1 MKSFTRQNRRLASL
15 ALTVVSMCLGLSAQA
30 QTVLYNES
38 WEDNNDGWGTVS
50 GANMTLGGFS
60 TTFGVTEGNYSLILD
75 GPASGGPNYADQ
87 FASTASTALTAALA
101 NSSSVTLEV
110 YVPAGDFGYYLQWD
124 LALNQQ
130 GGLGYASVD
139 GYSYAQDATIGGE
152 TTLTWTIPASMQA
165 TLAANPTLATSVNFQ
180 IGGGFTSANDAV
192 YLDDFTISQAPEPAT
207 LSLCGLGLA
216 TGLTFLRRRK
226 A

>member
-1 MKSFTRQNRRLASL
+1 MKSFARQNRRFASL
-15 ALTVVSMCLGLSAQA
+15 AFTVVSICLGLSAQA

-101 NSSSVTLEV
+101 NSSSVTSEV

-130 GGLGYASVD
+130 SGLGYASVD

-165 TLAANPTLATSVNFQ
+165 TLAANPTLARQ
-180 IGGGFTSANDAV
+180 
-192 YLDDFTISQAPEPAT
+192 
-207 LSLCGLGLA
+207 
-216 TGLTFLRRRK
+216 
-226 A
+226 